1 MFRQINLSNDF
12 IKKIIEQVAGRV
24 PQNVLEDFLSLLEK
38 EIKQHYFTNSS
49 ESNLLRIIQHQF
61 DAVVFINDCLKY
73 PHQIEILVTIAN
85 NSNYLSDILV
95 RNPEYFTWIV
105 NPSVM
110 NQKIDEKYYS
120 DLLDNSLSTFKSF
133 SAKVNVI
140 RNFKRKEILRI
151 GIKDIFLKEDLKFI
165 TRYLSN
171 LAIVISRKLFKLCYT
186 EVLKKHGIEKIKN
199 RFVVFSVG
207 KLGANEL
214 NYSSDID
221 LIAFYDKNTLIGKR
235 IFYAQIVQETILLFI
250 ETASQKTGSGFLYRV
265 DFRLRPDGRNAPLCG
280 SYLQYMNYYEMRGE
294 AWERQMLIKANYLCG
309 SKNLYNNFSDYISRF
324 IYPTNFSVSPVE
336 QIKRLKI
343 NIEQANKSDENIKL
357 IPGGIRDIEFSIQ
370 ALQLL
375 NGGKDKSVR
384 NSNTLNA
391 IQSLSNKNIIS
402 LTEANSFTKAYYL
415 YRKVE
420 HYLQLM
426 NDQQTH
432 NIPANGELVEKLS
445 HFLGFNDLN
454 SFKEQI
460 DSQRILIQNIYNS
473 IVNITSDINKTNS
486 YSKVR
491 FIDLKRSLN
500 NLEFLRIGK
509 SLLDKK
515 QFDIRT
521 TLSFENIEPQLIS
534 FLINSVDADLV
545 LENFVR
551 VIRTANFPQIWYNEF
566 NDNKFFNIF
575 FQLCEQSQKAIDLFA
590 EDKSLRDD
598 FLTRKALVPLDNFN
612 DVNLNLKSF
621 FFRSSVQLISKS
633 ISAKTFPKLFT
644 NYLDHN
650 FKNIIKTF
658 SSDKKWKDDFFV
670 AALGSFG
677 SSQLSFSSDI
687 DLIFVIKNI
696 NEFPGVQKDFQH
708 LLQLLRN
715 NLPGLEID
723 CRLRP
728 EGKNSLLVWDIYNYK
743 KYFSTRAR
751 TWEYQAFTKC
761 RLIYGNSNLFN
772 DLLEHYIQN
781 IEKLE
786 QHKMKIDILE
796 MRKKLLPINN
806 DTFNIKKSSGGLV
819 DIDFMITYLLL
830 SNPYLI
836 LQLNGKSLLDSPDT
850 LEKILDFK
858 TVTSLINN
866 YNFLKEIELAIQ
878 NIFNTKVSKIPS
890 DESKLIKLSKAL
902 GFAEKELLS
911 HKINTITAEIRKL
924 YQEILTGKK

>member
-1 MFRQINLSNDF
+1 MYRQTNLSNDF
-12 IKKIIEQVAGRV
+12 IKKIIEQVTGRV

-61 DAVVFINDCLKY
+61 DVAFFINECLKY
-73 PHQIEILVTIAN
+73 PHQIEILFTIAN

-95 RNPEYFTWIV
+95 RNPEYFTWII

-110 NQKIDEKYYS
+110 NQFIDEKYYS
-120 DLLDNSLSTFKSF
+120 DSLDNSLSTFKSF

-151 GIKDIFLKEDLKFI
+151 GVKDIFLKEDLIFI
-165 TRYLSN
+165 TGYLSN
-171 LAIVISRKLFKLCYT
+171 LAVAISRKLFKLCYA
-186 EVLKKHGIEKIKN
+186 EVLKKHRIEKIKN
-199 RFVVFSVG
+199 RYVVFSVG

-221 LIAFYDKNTLIGKR
+221 LIAFYDKNTLIDKR
-235 IFYAQIVQETILLFI
+235 IFYDQIIKETILLFI
-250 ETASQKTGSGFLYRV
+250 ETASIKTGSGFLYRV

-280 SYLQYMNYYEMRGE
+280 SYLQYLNYYEMRGE
-294 AWERQMLIKANYLCG
+294 AWERQMLIKSNYLCG
-309 SKNLYNNFSDYISRF
+309 SKSLYNNFSDYISKF
-324 IYPTNFSVSPVE
+324 IYPASFSVSPVE

-343 NIEQANKSDENIKL
+343 NIEQKNKSDGNIKL
-357 IPGGIRDIEFSIQ
+357 VPGGIRDIEFSIQ

-384 NSNTLNA
+384 NANTLDA
-391 IQSLSNKNIIS
+391 IKNLSNRNIIS
-402 LTEANSFTKAYYL
+402 QTEADSFTKAYYL

-432 NIPANGELVEKLS
+432 NIPAEGELAEKLS
-445 HFLGFNDLN
+445 HFLGFNELN

-460 DSQRILIQNIYNS
+460 NSQRISILNIYNS
-473 IVNITSDINKTNS
+473 IVEIEPDINKTNN
-486 YSKVR
+486 YNKVR
-491 FIDLKRSLN
+491 FVDIKRSLN
-500 NLEFLRIGK
+500 NLEFLRTGK

-515 QFDIRT
+515 QFDTRT
-521 TLSFENIEPQLIS
+521 TSSFEKIEPQLIS

-551 VIRTANFPQIWYNEF
+551 VIRAANFPQIWYDEF
-566 NDNKFFNIF
+566 NDSKFFNVFIK
-575 FQLCEQSQKAIDLFA
+575 LCEQSQKAIDLFA

-598 FLTRKALVPLDNFN
+598 FLTRKALVPLDNFK
-612 DVNLNLKSF
+612 DVNLNFKSF
-621 FFRSSVQLISKS
+621 SFRASVQLISKS
-633 ISAKTFPKLFT
+633 ISAETFPKLFT
-644 NYLDHN
+644 NYLEQN
-650 FKNIIKTF
+650 FINIIKIF
-658 SSDKKWKDDFFV
+658 SADKKWKDDFFV

-687 DLIFVIKNI
+687 DLIFVINNI
-696 NEFPGVQKDFQH
+696 KIFPYVQNDFQH
-708 LLQLLRN
+708 LLKLLRN
-715 NLPGLEID
+715 NFPELKID

-728 EGKNSLLVWDIYNYK
+728 EGKTSLLVWDIYDYK

-751 TWEYQAFTKC
+751 TWEYQAFTKS
-761 RLIYGNSNLFN
+761 RLLFGSS
-772 DLLEHYIQN
+772 DLFDELLKHFIQNVERLEH
-781 IEKLE
+781 
-786 QHKMKIDILE
+786 HKMKIEILE
-796 MRKKLLPINN
+796 MRKKLLPITN

-819 DIDFMITYLLL
+819 DIDFIITYLLL

-836 LQLNGKSLLDSPDT
+836 LQLNGKSLLDSTET
-850 LEKILDFK
+850 LQKILDHK
-858 TVTSLINN
+858 TAISLINN
-866 YNFLKEIELAIQ
+866 FKFLKEFELAIQ
-878 NIFNTKVSKIPS
+878 NVFNTKVSKIPS
-890 DESKLIKLSKAL
+890 DESKLVKLSKVL
-902 GFAEKELLS
+902 GLAENKSLS
-911 HKINTITAEIRKL
+911 NKLISVTAEIKKQ